1 MNKNEELY
9 FDGLSD
15 DGQHV
20 MEAMRM
26 LREAYLGDTEKED
39 AWMYAEKWHHTFRDT
54 FGERQA
60 QAEAALNGE
69 QRAEAKLLA
78 ETLDAIFEDIGSLCQ
93 ILLALPGNPPEGMD
107 TEMELAYQSLEE
119 LTKIFSYSSSL
130 QTDYVKAE
138 ARTRKLGNYKIRSH
152 IALMQSFRDLLAKD
166 RGAETVFWKDV
177 LEKLEHMTALSEEA
191 AGMYQRLTESYI

>member
-9 FDGLSD
+9 FAGLLE

-26 LREAYLGDTEKED
+26 LREAYLGDTEKGD
-39 AWMYAEKWHHTFRDT
+39 AWIYAEKWHHTFRDT

-60 QAEAALNGE
+60 QAETAFTGE
-69 QRAEAKLLA
+69 QRTEAKLLA

-93 ILLALPGNPPEGMD
+93 ILLALPGNPPDGMD

-119 LTKIFSYSSSL
+119 LTKIFSYSHSL

-152 IALMQSFRDLLAKD
+152 TALMQSFKDLLHKD
-166 RGAETVFWKDV
+166 RGTETLFWKDA
-177 LEKLEHMTALSEEA
+177 LEKLAHITALSEEA
-191 AGMYQRLTESYI
+191 AGMYQRLAETYI